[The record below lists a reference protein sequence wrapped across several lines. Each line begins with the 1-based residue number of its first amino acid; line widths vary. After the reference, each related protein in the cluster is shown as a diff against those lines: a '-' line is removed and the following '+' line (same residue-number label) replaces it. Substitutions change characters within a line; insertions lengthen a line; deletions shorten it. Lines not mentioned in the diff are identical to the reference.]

1 MIEIQNLTFGYSR
14 KQKLFRDLSL
24 SFLPG
29 NVYGLLGRNG
39 AGKSSLLRNMAGLL
53 FPDAG
58 RCLVNGRE
66 AKDRDPAFLRDV
78 FFVPEEFYLPSVAI
92 RSFVSTYAPF
102 YPAFDAAQFARYLK
116 EFEIEDRQTLTELS
130 YGQKKKVLVGFAL
143 ATNVKTVLMDE
154 PTNGLDIPSKSQ
166 FRKIIASAVDEQRTI
181 VISTHQ
187 VRDLESLIDPIVILD
202 ESEVLLSASVEE
214 ITEKLVFKQLTQIE
228 HPERILYSE
237 TSFRGMSVVMENTDG
252 EVSKVDLEMLFNAAL
267 AQKKRMRN
275 LFISAAVNTDT

>member
-14 KQKLFRDLSL
+14 KQKLFRDLNL

-58 RCLVNGRE
+58 RCLVNGFDP
-66 AKDRDPAFLRDV
+66 KDRHPAFLRDV

-92 RSFVSTYAPF
+92 RNFVSTYAPF
-102 YPAFDAAQFARYLK
+102 YPAFDRTQFARYLK

-166 FRKIIASAVDEQRTI
+166 FRKTIASAVDEQRTI

-202 ESEVLLSASVEE
+202 ESEVLLSATIEQ
-214 ITEKLVFKQLTQIE
+214 ITQQLLFKQLTQIE

-237 TSFRGMSVVMENTDG
+237 SSFRGMSVVMENTDG
-252 EVSKVDLEMLFNAAL
+252 ELSKVDLELLFNAAL
-267 AQKKRMRN
+267 AQKSRVRS
-275 LFISAAVNTDT
+275 LFSNIVESVR